1 MTVQV
6 KSGFCVTYSGRED
19 LFYGGVSP
27 LWYKVNNT
35 NRLYS
40 ELPSDPALLEEAMCG
55 TYNRKGFQCGE
66 CIDGYGP
73 GVYSLDRTCVD
84 CSKLSMGSAIC
95 LYVLVAFVPIAL

>member
-1 MTVQV
+1 
-6 KSGFCVTYSGRED
+6 
-19 LFYGGVSP
+19 
-27 LWYKVNNT
+27 
-35 NRLYS
+35 
-40 ELPSDPALLEEAMCG
+40 MCG

-95 LYVLVAFVPIAL
+95 LYVLVAFVPIALCFILVLEFRLNITAGPMLRYV